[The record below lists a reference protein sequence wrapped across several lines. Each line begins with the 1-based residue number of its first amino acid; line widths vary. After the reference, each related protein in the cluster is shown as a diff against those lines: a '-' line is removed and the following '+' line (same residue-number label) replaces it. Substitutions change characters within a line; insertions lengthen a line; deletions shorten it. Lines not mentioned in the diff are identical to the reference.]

1 MFSLQ
6 TVRDRWRTI
15 PPAAGR
21 RPIYSKG
28 GTICITYG
36 RSEDAVLTS
45 DHSGRLHQCGV
56 IESARARRDQC
67 VPQACPDV
75 ELRLIVQPTTPLL
88 AQLSQDQIDV
98 AFLRPTSTE
107 RQTLRAI
114 PLPDE
119 RLWIAV
125 PSGHALAARK
135 RVRLDELRDE
145 PFILYPRANGSLL
158 YDSIIAACQSAGFS
172 PRVVQEA
179 PQMASMVSLVAA
191 GVGVTLVPECVCQL
205 RPAGVRYNT
214 R

>member
-1 MFSLQ
+1 MRSAGHALMF
-6 TVRDRWRTI
+6 
-15 PPAAGR
+15 
-21 RPIYSKG
+21 
-28 GTICITYG
+28 
-36 RSEDAVLTS
+36 
-45 DHSGRLHQCGV
+45 
-56 IESARARRDQC
+56 
-67 VPQACPDV
+67 

-191 GVGVTLVPECVCQL
+191 GVGVTLVTECVCQL
-205 RPAGVRYNT
+205 RPAGVRYIRINGQVPVRRFWLVAQRCAT
-214 R
+214 PSGLDNFLRHAEKFFKSRQRTM